1 MPHIDSLLLSVLEKN
16 KSTLGGNPP
25 IETVLKMLVEIRE
38 SARRNEDFERYERIT
53 NGLKSIGI
61 ELNEEIRISARV
73 AKG

>member
-16 KSTLGGNPP
+16 KNTLGGNPP

-61 ELNEEIRISARV
+61 ELNEESRISARV
-73 AKG
+73 TKG